1 MKGRVIGILALIVWG
16 VIKLPIEEKHA
27 IKMQSERLGGYKPT
41 ATLRQQAGQAGFIA
55 ALGGLRAA
63 VADLMWIRAHT
74 AWQDVQYGRMKLY
87 FDVCTAL
94 QPRRELF
101 WDVAS
106 WHMAWNGAAYV
117 ENARNSEE
125 MGPMTKEERAEKMRE
140 FYRIGEDYLLQG
152 IRNMPDSWVLYDR
165 LGTLYRDKFNDPCRA
180 AGAFAEAAKAG
191 AFAEAAKRPGR
202 LDYTRRFAVYMLADC
217 PGHDQEAYEKLLAL
231 YHESQNEW
239 LPGLL
244 VRLQRLERKLDI
256 PKEKRV
262 YIPPEDRLPAE

>member
-1 MKGRVIGILALIVWG
+1 MIGRILGILVLAVWG
-16 VIKLPIEEKHA
+16 IAKIPLESRHA
-27 IKMQSERLGGYKPT
+27 AAMQAQRLGGFRPT
-41 ATLRQQAGQAGFIA
+41 ASLRQQAGQAGFIA

-63 VADLMWIRAHT
+63 VADLLWIRAHS

-101 WDVAS
+101 WDVAA

-117 ENARNSEE
+117 ENQRGGGET
-125 MGPMTKEERAEKMRE
+125 GPITPEERARQMEE
-140 FYRIGEDYLLQG
+140 FYRIGEDYHLQG
-152 IRNMPDSWVLYDR
+152 IQNMPDSWVLFDR
-165 LGTLYRDKFNDPCRA
+165 LGTLYRDKFKDPCRA
-180 AGAFAEAAKAG
+180 AG

-202 LDYTRRFAVYMLADC
+202 LDYVRRFAVYMLADC

-231 YHESQNEW
+231 YNESQNEW

-244 VRLQRLERKLDI
+244 VRLQRLERKLNI

-262 YIPPEDRLPAE
+262 YIPPEDRLPAD

>member
-1 MKGRVIGILALIVWG
+1 MKGRILGILALVIWG
-16 VIKLPIEEKHA
+16 VIKLPIEEKQA
-27 IKMQSERLGGYKPT
+27 ANMQAERLGGYKPT
-41 ATLRQQAGQAGFIA
+41 ASLRQQAGQAGFLA
-55 ALGGLRAA
+55 VLGGLRAA

-117 ENARNSEE
+117 ENQRANAET
-125 MGPMTKEERAEKMRE
+125 GPITPEERAKKMTE
-140 FYRIGEDYLLQG
+140 FYKIGEDYLLQG
-152 IRNMPDSWVLYDR
+152 IQNMPDSWVLYDR
-165 LGTLYRDKFNDPCRA
+165 LGTLYRDKFKDPCRA
-180 AGAFAEAAKAG
+180 SVAFEEAS
-191 AFAEAAKRPGR
+191 KRPGR

-217 PGHDQEAYEKLLAL
+217 GKNDREAYEKLLAL
-231 YHESQNEW
+231 YNESKNEW

-244 VRLQRLERKLDI
+244 VRLQHLERKLDI

>member
-1 MKGRVIGILALIVWG
+1 
-16 VIKLPIEEKHA
+16 
-27 IKMQSERLGGYKPT
+27 MQNERLGGYKPT
-41 ATLRQQAGQAGFIA
+41 ASLRQQAGQAGFIA

-63 VADLMWIRAHT
+63 VADLLWIRAHT
-74 AWQDVQYGRMKLY
+74 AWQDVEYGRMKLY
-87 FDVCTAL
+87 FDVTTAL

-117 ENARNSEE
+117 ENPRNAPAT
-125 MGPMTKEERAEKMRE
+125 GATTKEERARQMME
-140 FYRIGEDYLLQG
+140 FYKIGEDYLLQG

-165 LGTLYRDKFNDPCRA
+165 LGTLYRDKFKDPCRA
-180 AGAFAEAAKAG
+180 SE

-217 PGHDQEAYEKLLAL
+217 GKNDREAYEKLLAL
-231 YHESQNEW
+231 YNEGEKEW

-244 VRLQRLERKLDI
+244 VRLQQLERKLDI